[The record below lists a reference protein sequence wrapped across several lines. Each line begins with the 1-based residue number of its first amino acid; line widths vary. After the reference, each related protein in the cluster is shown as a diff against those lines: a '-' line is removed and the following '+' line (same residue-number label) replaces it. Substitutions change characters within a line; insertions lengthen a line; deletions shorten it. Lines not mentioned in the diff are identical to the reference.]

1 MGSSRA
7 PRSTSTAASTCAD
20 RGDAGRF
27 GGKVVW
33 ITGASSGIGE
43 QLALGFARAGARL
56 VLSSRRRDELERVR
70 LACERAAEHLVLPLD
85 LARSETFAPATAS
98 VLARFGHVD
107 IVLNNGGVSQR
118 GLAIE
123 TAPEVERALMEVNY
137 FGPVAL
143 TKAVLP
149 AMLSRRAGHV
159 VVVSS
164 VMGYVGT
171 PGRSTYAAA
180 KHALHGY
187 FDCLRTEVWRH
198 GIRVT
203 LACPGYVQTAVSDNA
218 LGPDG
223 RKHGRTD
230 RTHVGSMPADAC
242 AAAIMRGIARG
253 REEVYVGREAAAIYI
268 RRFAP
273 WIYSQ
278 LARRM
283 KSSVRP

>member
-1 MGSSRA
+1 VSFA
-7 PRSTSTAASTCAD
+7 
-20 RGDAGRF
+20 
-27 GGKVVW
+27 GKVVW

-43 QLALGFARAGARL
+43 ALAYGFARAGARL

-70 LACERAAEHLVLPLD
+70 LACERPADHFVLPLD
-85 LARSETFAPATAS
+85 LVRSETFAAAAAD
-98 VLARFGHVD
+98 VLTRYGHLD
-107 IVLNNGGVSQR
+107 ILVNNGGVSQR
-118 GLAIE
+118 GLAID
-123 TAPEVERALMEVNY
+123 TAPAVERDLMEVNY

-187 FDCLRTEVWRH
+187 FDCLRPEVWRH

-230 RTHVGSMPADAC
+230 RTHARGMPVDAC
-242 AAAIMRGIARG
+242 AARILRGIARG
-253 REEVYVGREAAAIYI
+253 REEVYVGREAAAIYL

-273 WIYSQ
+273 WLYSQ
-278 LARRM
+278 IARRM
-283 KSSVRP
+283 KTSFDIRKL